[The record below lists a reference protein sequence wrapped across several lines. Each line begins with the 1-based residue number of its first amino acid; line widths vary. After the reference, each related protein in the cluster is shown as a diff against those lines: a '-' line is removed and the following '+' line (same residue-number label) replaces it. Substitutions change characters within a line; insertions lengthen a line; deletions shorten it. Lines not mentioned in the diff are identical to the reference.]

1 MNPPSGKCNQHSGTN
16 SEQWNVVILHDA
28 AAASEAHAL
37 PIIAKIL
44 PRATVLEYHPAAVE
58 VSEPPVSDS
67 LHMPLSPLLEI
78 NGIWKYYG
86 GTAALRDV
94 SASLQAG
101 EILALMGHNG
111 AGKSTLVNILAGSTR
126 QDSGEIKVEGKT
138 LSGGVREA
146 RAAGIA
152 VIYQDLSLFPKLT
165 VAENIAGEPTGQRTY
180 SLRAAKR
187 AAAASLQRVEANS
200 PLLACLDRN
209 VEDLPLAMRERV
221 AIARALTYDSRIL
234 ILDEPTASL
243 SLQDTDHLLTYLREL
258 ASGGVGVLF
267 VSHRLSDVRRIA
279 DRYLVLRDGAVAL
292 SAAPAEVSGNAL
304 ARAMFGDSQENDA
317 AKRTVGKIR
326 INAPQDV
333 LTVRNAT
340 RRGEFT
346 NISVTLRAGE
356 IAVLTGL
363 TGAGRTEFAEALV
376 GLRRFDGGELHVAGK
391 LVSLSGPRSA
401 MRNGLVYVPEDR
413 LRTGLFVGRST
424 AENLVGATEHLRAR
438 FGFLGKE
445 TNRANSAISDFGIRC
460 QGQDSTLETLSGGN
474 QQKVLL
480 ARWQMAGA
488 RVLILDEPTAGVDV
502 SAKTEIHDR
511 LREWA
516 AAGAALLVISSETD
530 EVLDVAD
537 RILVFHAGNLALD
550 SLRTEINREQL
561 MAAMLHGS
569 APAEQMPTQA
579 RGEA

>member
-1 MNPPSGKCNQHSGTN
+1 M
-16 SEQWNVVILHDA
+16 
-28 AAASEAHAL
+28 
-37 PIIAKIL
+37 
-44 PRATVLEYHPAAVE
+44 PA
-58 VSEPPVSDS
+58 
-67 LHMPLSPLLEI
+67 SPLLEI
-78 NGIWKYYG
+78 NGIWKHYG

-111 AGKSTLVNILAGSTR
+111 AGKSTLVKILAGSTR
-126 QDSGEIKVEGKT
+126 QDSGEIKVEGRT
-138 LSGGVREA
+138 LPGGVREA

-165 VAENIAGEPTGQRTY
+165 VAENIAGEPTGRFRY
-180 SLRAAKR
+180 SFQAAR
-187 AAAASLQRVEANS
+187 RGAAASLERVETNS

-209 VEDLPLAMRERV
+209 VEDLPLAMKQRV
-221 AIARALTYDSRIL
+221 AIAGALTYDSRIL

-243 SLQDTDHLLTYLREL
+243 SLQDTDHLLTYLRKL
-258 ASGGVGVLF
+258 AGGGVGVLF

-279 DRYLVLRDGAVAL
+279 ARYLVLRDGAVAL
-292 SAAPAEVSGNAL
+292 SAMPAEVNGNAL
-304 ARAMFGDSQENDA
+304 ARAMFGDTVENDA
-317 AKRTVGKIR
+317 GKPDLAVGR
-326 INAPQDV
+326 MQNNLPQGV
-333 LTVRNAT
+333 LTVRDVT
-340 RRGEFT
+340 RRGEFSNVT
-346 NISVTLRAGE
+346 MTLRAGE

-363 TGAGRTEFAEALV
+363 TGSGRTEFAESLV
-376 GLRRFDGGELHVAGK
+376 GLRRFDGGELQVGGK
-391 LVSLSGPRSA
+391 PLSFSSPRNA
-401 MRNGLVYVPEDR
+401 MRHGLVYMPEDR
-413 LRTGLFVGRST
+413 LRAGLFARRST

-445 TNRANSAISDFGIRC
+445 TSRAAAGISDFAVRC
-460 QGQDSTLETLSGGN
+460 QGPDSTLETLSGGN

-480 ARWQMAGA
+480 ARWHMAGA

-502 SAKTEIHDR
+502 SAKAEIHKR

-537 RILVFHAGNLALD
+537 RILVFHAGKLVLD
-550 SLRTEINREQL
+550 SPRTEINREQL

-569 APAEQMPTQA
+569 AQAEQLPT
-579 RGEA
+579 RGRSEA